1 VCLRSV
7 AMDVGDL
14 FEAEFER
21 LVRALGV
28 AFSPEAAAD
37 AVQEAFIRA
46 DHHWHRVGRLDDPAG
61 WVRRVALNLLTNGRR
76 DERRRTSIVSAV
88 RPVPATDLTVD
99 LLDLRRAIDALAPT
113 MRLTLCLF
121 HLAGL
126 SIDEIAAALGVAPGT
141 VKSNLH
147 DARRRLRADLQ
158 EVSDVDDR

>member
-1 VCLRSV
+1 MCLRSV

-46 DHHWHRVGRLDDPAG
+46 GHHWHRVGRLDDPAG

-158 EVSDVDDR
+158 EVTDVDDR

>member
-1 VCLRSV
+1 
-7 AMDVGDL
+7 
-14 FEAEFER
+14 
-21 LVRALGV
+21 
-28 AFSPEAAAD
+28 
-37 AVQEAFIRA
+37 
-46 DHHWHRVGRLDDPAG
+46 
-61 WVRRVALNLLTNGRR
+61 
-76 DERRRTSIVSAV
+76 V
-88 RPVPATDLTVD
+88 RPVPATGLTVD

-126 SIDEIAAALGVAPGT
+126 SINEIAAALGVAPGT

>member
-1 VCLRSV
+1 
-7 AMDVGDL
+7 MDVGDL

-99 LLDLRRAIDALAPT
+99 LLDLRRSIDALAPT

-126 SIDEIAAALGVAPGT
+126 SIDEIAAVLGVAPGT

>member
-1 VCLRSV
+1 
-7 AMDVGDL
+7 MDVGDL

-76 DERRRTSIVSAV
+76 DERRRTSIVSTV

-113 MRLTLCLF
+113 MRLTLFLF
-121 HLAGL
+121 HGDHCGRPA
-126 SIDEIAAALGVAPGT
+126 
-141 VKSNLH
+141 
-147 DARRRLRADLQ
+147 
-158 EVSDVDDR
+158 